1 MNSRAEGN
9 VNTLEKQAIISQVNE
24 WYANGEI
31 EEIYEEADKS
41 ICYFAEW
48 DLSGR
53 DFTLHYPDTDKAE
66 NILSRIIADDK
77 AKELINLNA
86 LAEFLYNHIDVNSLM
101 VLDNLVLVCDENP
114 DEISKARKELESITG
129 DEYAFEICSDE
140 LGITWVE
147 RQSVVINISN
157 LIESSEEISKE
168 LENDLSSDAIFREGF
183 VQTLCHE
190 CRHLFYECNE
200 IIQIGE
206 GTPYPALG
214 GVENAV
220 EEYGNSEAERLFHD
234 KEARKLIDQMYLP
247 ENVKGKTD
255 ITKGMNNM
263 NTANYMVFTEYYE
276 GYEGG
281 FLGSYTEAI
290 NVAKEE
296 VKSGHENVFVGDMR
310 NDLTVW
316 DSHDDPALRVYEEYS
331 HDEWIS
337 LAEGHHAQSYKP
349 SVYFDIDG
357 TLGKWY
363 SDGRGFAMEE
373 LLDPANH
380 YFRDIEPHEVM
391 IDLAE
396 QLHSKGVDV
405 CIISAA
411 DKDTIRDKWDW
422 IEEHLPF
429 VPKENIC
436 FSPLGADKSEF
447 VKGNSEISI
456 LIDDY
461 NNNLE
466 EWRGTAIKAINTVNS
481 HQDKF
486 AEIDFTRHEAML
498 ESAKNN
504 LDIDENALM
513 NNAYAI
519 AKSVESVAEK
529 ITEILDGLYEKGM
542 QKENTDGLL
551 SKYSE
556 VGILDMCEEL
566 AKNDST
572 SHLVSW
578 FGDCA
583 VYEPAMGV
591 TGDEILKAYDNLME
605 NRAAL
610 YETYKKEWVQEHID
624 DITMTDTQ
632 SLYENSEDAMEMTFN
647 EYVEE
652 YGFSD
657 GSCYAGYDE
666 FCANELATYELA
678 DTIEQFMFER
688 GEYEFSDDDT
698 IRWVDKNSREETA
711 KNIRLALEN
720 EDVSALIEYF
730 KDEQAVID
738 MEDEMFNL
746 AEKLEKTLERSYSS
760 EKDDKQA
767 SKQTSDS
774 KETKK
779 KPDKGVER
787 D

>member
-9 VNTLEKQAIISQVNE
+9 VNTLEKQAIVSQVNE
-24 WYANGEI
+24 WYENGEI
-31 EEIYEEADKS
+31 DEIYEETDKS

-48 DLSGR
+48 DLGGR
-53 DFTLHYPDTDKAE
+53 DFTLHYPDADNAE
-66 NILSRIIADDK
+66 NIRSRIIADDK
-77 AKELINLNA
+77 VKELINLDA

-101 VLDNLVLVCDENP
+101 VLDNLALVCDENP
-114 DEISKARKELESITG
+114 DEISKARKKLENVTG

-147 RQSVVINISN
+147 RQSVIINVSN
-157 LIESSEEISKE
+157 LIASSEKISRE
-168 LENDLSSDAIFREGF
+168 PENYLSSDVIFREGF
-183 VQTLCHE
+183 IQTLCHE

-200 IIQIGE
+200 IIPIGND
-206 GTPYPALG
+206 TPYPALD
-214 GVENAV
+214 GVEDAV
-220 EEYGNSEAERLFHD
+220 EEYGNSEAERLLHD
-234 KEARKLIDQMYLP
+234 KEARELINQIYLP
-247 ENVKGKTD
+247 ETD
-255 ITKGMNNM
+255 ITKGMKIM
-263 NTANYMVFTEYYE
+263 NTDNYMVFTETSD
-276 GYEGG
+276 GIKGG
-281 FLGSYTEAI
+281 FVGSYTEAI
-290 NVAKEE
+290 NEAIQDFII
-296 VKSGHENVFVGDMR
+296 GHENVFVTNLR

-316 DSHDDPALRVYEEYS
+316 ASHDDPALRVYEEYS
-331 HDEWIS
+331 HDEWNA
-337 LAEGHHAQSYKP
+337 LTEGHHAQSDKP

-363 SDGRGFAMEE
+363 SDGRGLAMEE

-461 NNNLE
+461 SNNLE
-466 EWRGTAIKAINTVNS
+466 EWKGTAIKAINTVNS

-486 AEIDFTRHEAML
+486 AEIDFTRHEEML
-498 ESAKNN
+498 NN
-504 LDIDENALM
+504 ARNTLDINENALM
-513 NNAYAI
+513 NTAYAV
-519 AKSVESVAEK
+519 AKSVENVAEK
-529 ITEILDGLYEKGM
+529 IVGILEKL
-542 QKENTDGLL
+542 QEKELDSLL
-551 SKYSE
+551 DKYSD
-556 VGILDMCEEL
+556 VSILDMCEEL

-578 FGDCA
+578 FGDYA
-583 VYEPAMGV
+583 MYEPAMGV
-591 TGDEILKAYDNLME
+591 TGDEILEAYDNLME

-610 YETYKKEWVQEHID
+610 YETYKEEWIKENID

-632 SLYENSEDAMEMTFN
+632 SLYENSEVATQMTFN

-657 GSCYAGYDE
+657 GSYYPNYDE
-666 FCANELATYELA
+666 FCASELATYELA

-698 IRWVDKNSREETA
+698 IRWVDKDSREETA
-711 KNIRLALEN
+711 KNIRLVLEN
-720 EDVSALIEYF
+720 KDTTALIEYF
-730 KDEQAVID
+730 QSEQTVID
-738 MEDEMFNL
+738 MEDEMFGL
-746 AEKLEKTLERSYSS
+746 AEKLEKTVERSYSP
-760 EKDDKQA
+760 EKDDKQT

-774 KETKK
+774 KDTKK
-779 KPDKGVER
+779 KTDKGVGR